1 MTTTRETSW
10 RAMVLQAEPDHVRV
24 SRLVTEYQFSAAT
37 RGRDSRTHEDGYRVF
52 KGDYMRRGPYQPV
65 TVPADALT
73 YDGIPLSL
81 DGELLTYG
89 DE

>member
-37 RGRDSRTHEDGYRVF
+37 RGKDSRTHEDGYRVF
-52 KGDYMRRGPYQPV
+52 KGDYMRRGPYQPESV
-65 TVPADALT
+65 LPAGITFDGVPLT
-73 YDGIPLSL
+73 F
-81 DGELLTYG
+81 DGEPLTYG